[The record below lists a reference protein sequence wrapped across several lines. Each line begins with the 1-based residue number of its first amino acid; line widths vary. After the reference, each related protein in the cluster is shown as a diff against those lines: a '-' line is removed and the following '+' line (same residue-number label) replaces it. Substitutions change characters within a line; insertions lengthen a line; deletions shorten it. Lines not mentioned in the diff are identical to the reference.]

1 MKILFSIL
9 FYCLL
14 FPAVMLAQS
23 VGINN
28 NAPHASAILDV
39 QSTTKG
45 FLMPRMTT
53 LQRTAIA
60 SPAAGLKVFDTDTKT
75 FWFYNGSVWLSI
87 TAGTTGWNLTGNT
100 GTNSTTHFIGTTDEQ
115 PLRFRINNLWAGEL
129 HPTSGNIFLGVGAG
143 QTNAA
148 GQANTAIGEYAL
160 FTNTD
165 GNFNAASGYYA
176 LTANTNGYNN
186 TAHGAYALYNNTL
199 GVSNTAVGRNALFG
213 NINGAFNTAVG
224 TDALLTNTGSYNTAN
239 GYKAAYFNTSGS
251 FNTAT
256 GSWALYSNV
265 GGLNNTANGYKALN
279 QNLNGLS
286 NTASGKEAL
295 YYNNEGNNN
304 TAMGSD
310 ALHNNTNG
318 SFNTANGNNALYNNN
333 TGRDNTGIG
342 NNALANN
349 FAGNFN
355 ASIGSSALMN
365 NQNGSNNTAIGS
377 FALSSNTNGSNN
389 TALGYAADVNTLV
402 FNSTAI
408 GSGAIINASNKVRIG
423 NSSVTVIEG
432 QVAYSFPS
440 DARFKYN
447 IKENVPGLDFIK
459 KLTPVTYY
467 FDNQKLDSYTKT
479 GILNN
484 SISVHDSGNSEI
496 SLHTGFLAQDVE
508 KVASELGYEFD
519 GIHTPVNDKD
529 HYSLA
534 YSQFVM
540 PLVKAIQ
547 EQQAMIEALKN
558 KLELQE
564 KRLAALETKNK
575 IDRSIKFIY
584 KNKATK

>member
-1 MKILFSIL
+1 MKKILPCIITFQFLSTIL
-9 FYCLL
+9 
-14 FPAVMLAQS
+14 LAQS

-39 QSTTKG
+39 QSSTKG

-53 LQRTAIA
+53 LQRNAIA
-60 SPAAGLKVFDTDTKT
+60 SPAAGLKVYDTDTNI
-75 FWFYNGSVWLSI
+75 FWFYNGTAWLPI
-87 TAGTTGWNLTGNT
+87 AAGNLGWNLTGNT
-100 GTNSTTHFIGTTDEQ
+100 GTNPATHFIGTTDEQ
-115 PLRFRINNLWAGEL
+115 PLRFRVNNLWAGAL

-143 QTNAA
+143 QTNTA

-160 FTNTD
+160 FRNTD
-165 GNFNAASGYYA
+165 GNFNVASGYYA

-199 GVSNTAVGRNALFG
+199 GFSNTAIGRNALFG

-239 GYKAAYFNTSGS
+239 GYKAAYFNATGS

-256 GSWALYSNV
+256 GSWALYSNI
-265 GGLNNTANGYKALN
+265 GGLFNTANGYLALN
-279 QNLNGLS
+279 HNLNGLS

-295 YYNNEGNNN
+295 FYNNEGSNN

-310 ALHNNTNG
+310 ALHNNSTGN
-318 SFNTANGNNALYNNN
+318 FNTANGNNALYNNN

-408 GSGAIINASNKVRIG
+408 GNGAIINTSNKVRIG

-447 IKENVPGLDFIK
+447 IKENVPGLDFIIR
-459 KLTPVTYY
+459 LTPVTYY

-479 GILNN
+479 GILDN
-484 SISVHDSGNSEI
+484 SISVYEPGNSEI
-496 SLHTGFLAQDVE
+496 SLRTGFLAQDVE

-519 GIHTPVNDKD
+519 GIHIPVNDKD

-540 PLVKAIQ
+540 PIVKAMQ
-547 EQQAMIEALKN
+547 EQQVMIETLKN

-564 KRLAALETKNK
+564 KRLATLETKKK
-575 IDRSIKFIY
+575 IEQLKKFII
-584 KNKATK
+584 KK